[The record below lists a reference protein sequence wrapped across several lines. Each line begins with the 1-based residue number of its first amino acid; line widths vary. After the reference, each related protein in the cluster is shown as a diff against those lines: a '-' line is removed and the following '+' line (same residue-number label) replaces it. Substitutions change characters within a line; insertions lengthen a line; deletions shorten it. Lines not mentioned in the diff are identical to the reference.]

1 MSLIIDSLKT
11 KVSCQP
17 ELCQKLF
24 GLVRFRQAHIPHI
37 FKSTGSFSSKI
48 MLLLCIAACNLYAQP
63 RIGIATQLNH
73 DSTLARSG
81 YAFIVETVVNTVSPK
96 IADAAFEEQL
106 TLIKN
111 LTIPVYALNVF
122 IPGEMKLVGPE
133 INETALLAYT
143 QKVFERSK
151 RAGIKLIVW
160 GSGGARRM
168 PEGYPK
174 AKATQ
179 EFVNLARKVS
189 EQAAQFDITLALENL
204 NAQETNFINTV
215 EEALQI
221 VKQVNHKNFRL
232 CADLYHMLKENE
244 PAMVLLQTKGYLV
257 HCDVAEK
264 ENRTP
269 PGTAG
274 DDFAPYLQ
282 ALKQIGYTGAI
293 VLECRWNNLTSEA
306 SPALLSLQQQLNKV
320 WK

>member
-1 MSLIIDSLKT
+1 
-11 KVSCQP
+11 
-17 ELCQKLF
+17 
-24 GLVRFRQAHIPHI
+24 
-37 FKSTGSFSSKI
+37 
-48 MLLLCIAACNLYAQP
+48 
-63 RIGIATQLNH
+63 
-73 DSTLARSG
+73 
-81 YAFIVETVVNTVSPK
+81 
-96 IADAAFEEQL
+96 
-106 TLIKN
+106 
-111 LTIPVYALNVF
+111 
-122 IPGEMKLVGPE
+122 MKLVGPE

-168 PEGYPK
+168 PEGYSK

-215 EEALQI
+215 AEALQI